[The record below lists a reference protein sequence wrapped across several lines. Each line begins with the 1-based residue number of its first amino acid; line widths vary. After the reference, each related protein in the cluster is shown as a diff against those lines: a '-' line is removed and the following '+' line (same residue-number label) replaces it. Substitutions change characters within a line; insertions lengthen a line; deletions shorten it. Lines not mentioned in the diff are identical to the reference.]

1 MIDLT
6 PIVEAVIVLLAVI
19 ITAYAVPW
27 LRNKLGTQ
35 RFNELKSWVEIAVEA
50 AEKIFNETGMGK
62 AKKQYVLEF
71 LEAQGFIVDANE
83 IDAFIES
90 AVYNLK
96 GE

>member
-6 PIVEAVIVLLAVI
+6 PIIEALIALLAAI
-19 ITAYAVPW
+19 ITAYAIPW

-35 RFNELKSWVEIAVEA
+35 KFDELKTWVAIAVEA
-50 AEKIFNETGMGK
+50 AEKIFNETGMGEV
-62 AKKQYVLEF
+62 KKQYVLSF
-71 LEAQGFIVDANE
+71 LKEQGYIVDTDV
-83 IDAFIES
+83 IDALIES